1 MSVARH
7 IVVIGCSGTGALAAI
22 TLKKL
27 GPDLDVTIIREPD
40 EKGLLTRCAIPYICC
55 GDVMVDPSYKD
66 DTMFTDQNIR
76 IVNSRAEKLD
86 KHSKRV
92 TTADGTTCRYDVLVL
107 ATGARPVMPPVSGI
121 QLPGVFALR
130 KSGDAVNIQ
139 NWLNTRRVRTAVL
152 IGAGPVSVEIAYLAA
167 RHGIKIY
174 VVEMLE
180 HILSKALDPDMS
192 AGVASYMQGHNVE
205 LRLKQ
210 RLEKIT
216 GNGKVKEVTLSSGE
230 KIETQMMLISA
241 GVKPNAELAEQAR
254 LKMGELGLWVNQYLQ
269 TSDPSIYAG
278 GDLIEYPHWVTGK
291 NTVGQLRPNAVIAG
305 RVIARNILGA
315 RIEYPGLINGFATKF
330 FDKSIAG
337 TGLTEKQAAAEGI
350 SVVSSKQ
357 SSASMH
363 SMIRGRRLYT
373 VKLIFEKATGKVIG
387 GQIVSDSD
395 CAVKHIDVITAAIR
409 GRLTA
414 LDLATLRC
422 AGQPELSSDPGK
434 EPIAL
439 AALQAL
445 DSLRMPEGKKK
456 SKNAL

>member
-76 IVNSRAEKLD
+76 LVNSRAEKLD

-92 TTADGTTCRYDVLVL
+92 TTADGTTYRYDVLVL

-192 AGVASYMQGHNVE
+192 AEVVSHMQEHNVE

-216 GNGKVKEVTLSSGE
+216 GNGKV
-230 KIETQMMLISA
+230 
-241 GVKPNAELAEQAR
+241 
-254 LKMGELGLWVNQYLQ
+254 
-269 TSDPSIYAG
+269 
-278 GDLIEYPHWVTGK
+278 
-291 NTVGQLRPNAVIAG
+291 
-305 RVIARNILGA
+305 
-315 RIEYPGLINGFATKF
+315 
-330 FDKSIAG
+330 
-337 TGLTEKQAAAEGI
+337 
-350 SVVSSKQ
+350 
-357 SSASMH
+357 
-363 SMIRGRRLYT
+363 
-373 VKLIFEKATGKVIG
+373 
-387 GQIVSDSD
+387 
-395 CAVKHIDVITAAIR
+395 
-409 GRLTA
+409 
-414 LDLATLRC
+414 
-422 AGQPELSSDPGK
+422 
-434 EPIAL
+434 
-439 AALQAL
+439 
-445 DSLRMPEGKKK
+445 
-456 SKNAL
+456 